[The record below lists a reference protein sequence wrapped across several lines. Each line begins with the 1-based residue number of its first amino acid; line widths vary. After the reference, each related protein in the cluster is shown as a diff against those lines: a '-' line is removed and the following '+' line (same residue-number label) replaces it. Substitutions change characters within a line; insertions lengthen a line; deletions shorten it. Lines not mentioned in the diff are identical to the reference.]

1 MPMILMTVTQMKIAT
16 NEDFV
21 DDNPLKGGPFICRGR
36 LESCDFRKSR
46 VFPHEG
52 RPRSNG
58 EVLILKSFGYFF
70 IWNYYQG

>member
-1 MPMILMTVTQMKIAT
+1 MPMILMTVTQMKMAT
-16 NEDFV
+16 IEDFV
-21 DDNPLKGGPFICRGR
+21 DDNPSLKGGPFICGGR

-58 EVLILKSFGYFF
+58 EVLILKSVGYFF
-70 IWNYYQG
+70 I

>member
-1 MPMILMTVTQMKIAT
+1 MSMILMTVTQMKMAT
-16 NEDFV
+16 IEDFF
-21 DDNPLKGGPFICRGR
+21 DDNPSLKGGPFICRGR
-36 LESCDFRKSR
+36 LEICDFRKSR

-70 IWNYYQG
+70 I